1 MLSAQGALP
10 FLKDN
15 LLKSRLLL
23 RLFHERG
30 PVGLLSDGKL
40 SVGQVSTLHAVL
52 SEVALGFHGDDW
64 IEVGTLSRSH
74 AHRAPLAPL
83 AQLCFLGRALAHALL
98 PPSRQD
104 ARRVIKTHRNRFQGL
119 VQGHNRSASERHF
132 VHKVGV
138 AEAFSAFSLSRGPM

>member
-1 MLSAQGALP
+1 MLSAQGVLP

-64 IEVGTLSRSH
+64 IEVGEPCPGRMRTVRLLRLLRSSISSAVPWPTRCFHRPDRMPGASSRRIATGFRVLCKDTTGRPRSGILSTR
-74 AHRAPLAPL
+74 
-83 AQLCFLGRALAHALL
+83 
-98 PPSRQD
+98 
-104 ARRVIKTHRNRFQGL
+104 
-119 VQGHNRSASERHF
+119 
-132 VHKVGV
+132 
-138 AEAFSAFSLSRGPM
+138 